1 MFRRDIN
8 GLRAIAVLLVVL
20 FHFKFPYFDGG
31 YIGVDIFFVISGY
44 LMNEICAKMVG
55 EKRWILAFYK
65 KRINRV
71 YPALLSTTIIAT
83 FITIAIF
90 PPSLLSDLF
99 GQVLSTLT
107 FTSNIFY
114 YNATTG
120 YFSPN
125 ADSFLLL
132 HTWSLG
138 VEFQYYL
145 IFPLAL
151 LIAHTKFFKKR
162 SCLVYGAFF
171 LTSLFLCLWYE
182 KIDPSATFYFLPT
195 RAWELFLGAF
205 ASSLIYKNPF
215 PSLTQF
221 LSISVIILFCVWSN
235 YNDQWT
241 GLSMLIPT
249 LATAI
254 LLHARVNNEKT
265 ILRFDIA
272 QYLGNAS
279 YSIYLVHWP
288 LVALAYNL
296 AYEPTI
302 SSKIGLSLLS
312 ILLGFAS
319 YYLVEK
325 NCKKFDVKIFST
337 ATLVIILCFI
347 CVEFQISKLW
357 ISPAKLAMDRYGR
370 AYELTDDGRK
380 QFGSKPYSCF
390 YTGKPGQSYDIE
402 NCMRPSMQKKNIL
415 LLGDSHM
422 ADMSLSFKKLF
433 SNYNIMQATLSSC
446 LLIPGEAKR
455 EECKNLTDRVYKK
468 IESVSNVDVIFIS
481 AYWSAVKDTSTLPEN
496 IANAVKQLKGKTN
509 ADIYIIGQ
517 TKVFDKELP
526 SLIRVRGGTG
536 INQYRNK
543 SVDLVNNML
552 KESLPKY
559 NVKYINIYDF
569 GCDDNNEC
577 NFVSDKNYPML
588 FDTDHLTQ
596 DWAISIVQMIKKKI
610 ENNN

>member
-20 FHFKFPYFDGG
+20 FHFKLPYFDGG

-44 LMNEICAKMVG
+44 LMNEICARMVG
-55 EKRWILAFYK
+55 GERWILSFYK
-65 KRINRV
+65 KRINRI
-71 YPALLSTTIIAT
+71 YPALLSTTIIAA

-99 GQVLSTLT
+99 GQVFSALT

-145 IFPLAL
+145 IFPFAL
-151 LIAHTKFFKKR
+151 LIANTNLFKKR
-162 SCLVYGAFF
+162 PYFLYGAFF
-171 LTSLFLCLWYE
+171 LISLLLCIWYE
-182 KIDPSATFYFLPT
+182 KIDASATFYSLPT

-205 ASSLIYKNPF
+205 ASSFICKNPF
-215 PSLTQF
+215 PAITQF
-221 LSISVIILFCVWSN
+221 LSLSVILLFCVWSN

-249 LATAI
+249 LATAM
-254 LLHARVNNEKT
+254 LLHARVDNEKT
-265 ILRFDIA
+265 ILRFSIT
-272 QYLGNAS
+272 QYLGSAS

-288 LVALAYNL
+288 LVALVYNL
-296 AYEPTI
+296 AYEPTLF
-302 SSKIGLSLLS
+302 SKIGLSLLS
-312 ILLGFAS
+312 IFLGFVS
-319 YYLVEK
+319 YYLVER
-325 NCKKFDVKIFST
+325 NCKKFDVKIFSA
-337 ATLVIILCFI
+337 ATLVIVLCFI

-357 ISPAKLAMDRYGR
+357 ISPAKLVMDRYGR
-370 AYELTDDGRK
+370 GYEYTEDGRK

-390 YTGKPGQSYDIE
+390 YTGRPGQSYDME
-402 NCMRPSMQKKNIL
+402 NCMRPSIQKKNIL

-422 ADMSLSFKKLF
+422 ADMSLSFKEQF
-433 SNYNIMQATLSSC
+433 PEYNIMQATLSSC

-468 IESVSNVDVIFIS
+468 LDSINNIDMIFIS
-481 AYWSAVKDTSTLPEN
+481 AYWSALKDASTLPEN
-496 IANAVKQLKGKTN
+496 IGNAVKYLKKKTN
-509 ADIYIIGQ
+509 ADVYIIGQ
-517 TKVFDKELP
+517 TKVFDKGLP
-526 SLIRVRGGTG
+526 LLIRVRGGTG

-543 SVDLVNNML
+543 SADWVNDML

-559 NVKYINIYDF
+559 NVDYIDIYNF

-588 FDTDHLTQ
+588 FDTDHLTL
-596 DWAISIVQMIKKKI
+596 DWATSIVRMIKKNI
-610 ENNN
+610 ENND